1 MKRNFCFSII
11 FCCSI
16 SLQAQS
22 FYYDLSKM
30 TKNELRIT
38 RNTVFAK
45 HGREFKTKQM
55 KEYFESQ
62 IWYSKN
68 PQYSD
73 QLLTDRDKDLISII
87 QIWEKSPIIVGYKK
101 IDLNKDGNAENCF
114 LLKTNDT
121 KKLYVLIDNYYIE
134 IDNLCNDF
142 YGGLIPMEVT
152 QNFDAYNLKYSP
164 INILGFK
171 RSSCDYDCCGDTY
184 HFVYF
189 YNDKINIIDLEYI
202 SSDKPLYVY
211 DNSNIEKS
219 FIVNEGGWCRT
230 VTKDFYEF
238 FNEKLTLTK
247 TEETKISYT
256 EAVDEYELWSK
267 FGRNCAACFVSNSKI
282 LKDTNQYIRFEDL
295 NIGDTILSFNFE
307 SKALFKTTVLEMVE
321 TYHSNLVNL
330 YFSHDTITSTS
341 DHPYFLHK
349 KGWSSFDPN
358 ATIINYKNY
367 DDVKMIYKN
376 DDFVNYDGD
385 KVKLLSFSKINRLS
399 KTFTITKL
407 AEGNSFFVN
416 GILVGVEEVPI
427 NFVKYLNNN

>member
-1 MKRNFCFSII
+1 MKNILCIGII

-22 FYYDLSKM
+22 LYYDLSKM
-30 TKNELRIT
+30 SKNELRIT

-55 KEYFESQ
+55 KEHFGSK
-62 IWYSKN
+62 IWYSIN

-73 QLLTDRDKDLISII
+73 QLLTDSDKDLISII
-87 QIWEKSPIIVGYKK
+87 QIWENSPKIVDYKK
-101 IDLNKDGNAENCF
+101 IDLNKDGDTENCF
-114 LLKTNDT
+114 LLKTNDS
-121 KKLYVLIDNYYIE
+121 KKLYILIDNYYIE
-134 IDNLCNDF
+134 IDNLCEDWNGD
-142 YGGLIPMEVT
+142 LIPMDIN
-152 QNFDAYNLKYSP
+152 QKFDIYNLRYSP

-171 RSSCDYDCCGDTY
+171 RSTCDYDCCGDTY

-189 YNDKINIIDLEYI
+189 YNNKINIIDLEYFT
-202 SSDKPLYVY
+202 SDKPLYVY
-211 DNSNIEKS
+211 NNSNIQRS

-230 VTKDFYEF
+230 VKKDFYEF

-247 TEETKISYT
+247 TEENKISYT
-256 EAVDEYELWSK
+256 EAVDDNELWRK
-267 FGRNCAACFVSNSKI
+267 FGRNCAACFVSNSKV
-282 LKDTNQYIRFEDL
+282 LTDKNQYMFIEDL
-295 NIGDTILSFNFE
+295 NIGDTVLSYNFE
-307 SKALFKTTVLEMVE
+307 SKNLFTTTILEMAE
-321 TYHSNLVNL
+321 TDHSNLVNL

-341 DHPYFLHK
+341 DHPYFLYK

-358 ATIINYKNY
+358 TTVRNYKNY
-367 DDVKMIYKN
+367 DDVKMIHIN
-376 DDFVNYDGD
+376 DDFMSYDGD

-416 GILVGVEEVPI
+416 GVLVGVEEIPI
-427 NFVKYLNNN
+427 NFVKYLKNK